1 MKVAF
6 KNQAQKR
13 IDHSSMII
21 MNKQAG
27 NRNWHWPNFKSR
39 VHIQVVI
46 NIDSD
51 ALAILQLL
59 IMIIWLN

>member
-1 MKVAF
+1 MKEAF
-6 KNQAQKR
+6 KKQAQKR
-13 IDHSSMII
+13 INNSSMII

-51 ALAILQLL
+51 ALAIL
-59 IMIIWLN
+59 

>member
-1 MKVAF
+1 MKEAF
-6 KNQAQKR
+6 KKQAQKKR
-13 IDHSSMII
+13 INHSSMTI

-51 ALAILQLL
+51 ALAIL
-59 IMIIWLN
+59 